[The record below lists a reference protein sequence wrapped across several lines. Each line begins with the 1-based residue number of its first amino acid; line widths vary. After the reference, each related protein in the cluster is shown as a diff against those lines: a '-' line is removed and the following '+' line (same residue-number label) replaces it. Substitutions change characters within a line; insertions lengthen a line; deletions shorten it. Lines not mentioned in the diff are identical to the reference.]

1 MPSSAIAA
9 RFHAGLADA
18 VAGLALQSRLA
29 LLHGVDTVAL
39 SGGVLQNKT
48 LFEAVVRGLTT
59 SGLQVLSHTQVPTND
74 GGLSLRSGGSRG
86 GVALRKFISLGGPDL
101 CSRAFCTVA
110 PNEGAH

>member
-1 MPSSAIAA
+1 MWLALLTDLQQGVPSSAIAA

-18 VAGLALQSRLA
+18 VAGLARSLT

-59 SGLQVLSHTQVPTND
+59 SACRYSAIRRCRRMMAVCHSV
-74 GGLSLRSGGSRG
+74 RR
-86 GVALRKFISLGGPDL
+86 
-101 CSRAFCTVA
+101 
-110 PNEGAH
+110 